1 MHRICEGVEK
11 AEIEAQI
18 SKKRSAQFMTAVI
31 RTTFAI
37 LITLLSLAINL
48 GNRK

>member
-1 MHRICEGVEK
+1 VEK
-11 AEIEAQI
+11 SKIEAQI
-18 SKKRSAQFMTAVI
+18 SKKGSAQSMTAVI

-37 LITLLSLAINL
+37 LITLLSLIITL